1 MNTLLDTQIAHLDF
15 ETQIDPGSLDADIA
29 ATVEDFLR
37 AQLNPGF
44 KTRSQLDPTVQLDPS
59 TGQLDPGAT
68 GQLDPTSGQFDPGAT
83 GQLDGGTNVQ
93 IDPGVQCDPGQ
104 FQVMPDEA
112 GTEAQFDPGVNA
124 QLDPS
129 V

>member
-44 KTRSQLDPTVQLDPS
+44 KTRSQLDPTVQLDPNY
-59 TGQLDPGAT
+59 TARTQLDPGGKA
-68 GQLDPTSGQFDPGAT
+68 QLDS
-83 GQLDGGTNVQ
+83 
-93 IDPGVQCDPGQ
+93 
-104 FQVMPDEA
+104 
-112 GTEAQFDPGVNA
+112 GVNA

>member
-15 ETQIDPGSLDADIA
+15 ETQMDPGQLDVDIA
-29 ATVEDFLR
+29 AIVEDFLR
-37 AQLNPGF
+37 A
-44 KTRSQLDPTVQLDPS
+44 QLDPTVQLDPS